1 MDRTTWKLA
10 GNSPL
15 LSRSWDGE
23 HVVYHPAAGDTHLLG
38 DAAAQ
43 ALVLLQAQP
52 AGGVMLAADLATELA
67 GFCSPEESVHAVEL
81 TGAILTDLEALGLIE
96 RTSP

>member
-1 MDRTTWKLA
+1 MWKLA
-10 GNSPL
+10 GNSVL

-43 ALVLLQAQP
+43 VLTCLQAQP
-52 AGGVMLAADLATELA
+52 AESSTLAAGLAE
-67 GFCSPEESVHAVEL
+67 FCSPEERDHALEL
-81 TGAILTDLEALGLIE
+81 TDAILSDLEKLGLIE
-96 RTSP
+96 ATSL